1 MSVLTLPA
9 LAPSR
14 RLAVQ
19 RKRLGWCLAV
29 VVCAHSLLLLQPQR
43 QAAQSPAGDAS
54 RAVRVRLIAPGSPLG
69 SPPPAT
75 TPTAV
80 PTATTGAVPQ
90 SHQPMPAALAPA
102 VPKPDPPATSRVP
115 AGRDDGE
122 YLTRSA
128 LTAAPKAQGPVA
140 IDYPYFDGEADHY
153 VGEFDVFIDDSGS
166 VVRVVSATPDL
177 PLLLSSAVRDAFL
190 AARFTPGEVDGLT
203 VRSRIRIEVTFDSR
217 KQPAL

>member
-9 LAPSR
+9 LAPAR

-29 VVCAHSLLLLQPQR
+29 VVCAHALLLVQPPR

-54 RAVRVRLIAPGSPLG
+54 RAVRVRLLAPGSPTPT
-69 SPPPAT
+69 S

-80 PTATTGAVPQ
+80 ATATTGA
-90 SHQPMPAALAPA
+90 MPPNPRPARAAEAA
-102 VPKPDPPATSRVP
+102 VPKPDRSAPSWVP
-115 AGRDDGE
+115 TRRDDGE
-122 YLTRSA
+122 YLSRSA
-128 LTAAPKAQGPVA
+128 LTAAPKAHGPVA

-153 VGEFDVFIDDSGS
+153 VGEFDVFIDDSGG

-177 PLLLSSAVRDAFL
+177 PLLLSAAVRDAFL
-190 AARFTPGEVDGLT
+190 AARFTPGEVDGLA

-217 KQPAL
+217 KPSAP

>member
-19 RKRLGWCLAV
+19 RKRLGWCLAL
-29 VVCAHSLLLLQPQR
+29 VVCAHSLLLLQPPR
-43 QAAQSPAGDAS
+43 QAAQSAAGDAS
-54 RAVRVRLIAPGSPLG
+54 RAVRVRLISPGSPT
-69 SPPPAT
+69 PAA

-80 PTATTGAVPQ
+80 PTARTGAAPQ
-90 SHQPMPAALAPA
+90 SHRPVPATVKAA

-115 AGRDDGE
+115 AGRDDGD

-166 VVRVVSATPDL
+166 VVRVVSATPDI

-190 AARFTPGEVDGLT
+190 AARFTPGEVNGLA